1 MRNKV
6 LILLVMINIDKFQIP
21 PEHLFDNVGFGRI
34 IKYDVV
40 NHQLV
45 ASIPSQITPA
55 MFLGTIEIT
64 YEFKD
69 QMYQAKKIEYKS
81 E

>member
-1 MRNKV
+1 
-6 LILLVMINIDKFQIP
+6 
-21 PEHLFDNVGFGRI
+21 
-34 IKYDVV
+34 VV